1 MRWSNLLRPKKV
13 VTALRI
19 ESHASAQIIRHGYPD
34 ICLQFL
40 GGLGDELMLTCLARE
55 LKKRDPSLRIWQISA
70 AAELL
75 RGNPDYHLVLGPD
88 YWPLRH
94 SNLLA
99 RNRTQLS
106 YSRQLNGD
114 DRWEIPQEHV
124 LLKLLRQA
132 GIKGDVVLRP
142 YVHLNAEERRTFESD
157 RVQICVQS
165 LGQGTHETW
174 MLNKIWPHE
183 RLCEVIENMHQRH
196 PSLKF
201 VQLGLGVD
209 PKLPCDLDLRGRT
222 SLRETASALAASQL
236 FLGGEG
242 FLAHLARAVDTRSVV
257 IFGGR
262 SRASQLG
269 YGCNI
274 NLETYPA
281 CSPCWSRHRCDW
293 QRTCLD
299 QIAVSEVIDA
309 LERALAEMD
318 QPLAVDFATVA

>member
-1 MRWSNLLRPKKV
+1 
-13 VTALRI
+13 
-19 ESHASAQIIRHGYPD
+19 
-34 ICLQFL
+34 
-40 GGLGDELMLTCLARE
+40 MLTCLARE

-242 FLAHLARAVDTRSVV
+242 FLAHLARAVDTRSVI

-262 SRASQLG
+262 FRAWQLG
-269 YGCNI
+269 YSCNI
-274 NLETYPA
+274 NLESYPP
-281 CSPCWSRHRCDW
+281 CSPCWSRHRCD
-293 QRTCLD
+293 QKRICLD
-299 QIAVSEVIDA
+299 QISVSNVIDA
-309 LERALAEMD
+309 VEQALAEMD
-318 QPLAVDFATVA
+318 KPLSLDTDTVI